1 VTTTQAPV
9 AADTTP
15 AATPATEA
23 TEGGAQ

>member
-15 AATPATEA
+15 AATPV
-23 TEGGAQ
+23 TEGGAE